1 MSSRAAALVLS
12 MSIVFVPACASGPP
26 EGVRTE
32 IVRGGSCS
40 LDVVDWPAAER
51 DFNRARSAELAAL
64 LEAAARADLTAYQA
78 DPATRGLGAELTSIN
93 RGVPRDSYQFV
104 AHDVASLALRLRQLD
119 CALLGG
125 ALRAEP
131 ATAARRYQSIIEELA
146 EQRKRLG

>member
-1 MSSRAAALVLS
+1 MSFRTALLLS
-12 MSIVFVPACASGPP
+12 LAFAPACASGPP

-51 DFNRARSAELAAL
+51 DFNRARSAELAAK
-64 LEAAARADLTAYQA
+64 LEAAARADQQAFAA
-78 DPATRGLGAELTSIN
+78 DPATRALGAELTAIN

-125 ALRAEP
+125 ALRSEP
-131 ATAARRYQSIIEELA
+131 DTAQRRYQSIIQELT
-146 EQRKRLG
+146 EQRKKLG